1 MKMDKVFKAMVVV
14 VMVVGGGLSLLV
26 LRLCLT
32 VR

>member
-1 MKMDKVFKAMVVV
+1 MDKVFKAMVVV

>member
-1 MKMDKVFKAMVVV
+1 MDNVFKEMVAVV
-14 VMVVGGGLSLLV
+14 CVCGGGLSLLV